1 MFLNEVCMAELKKLL
16 GRRIQELRKK
26 HGIKQEK
33 LAELIGI
40 APRNMS
46 NIETGRSFPSPE
58 NIEKISNVL
67 NLKIKELFDFDH
79 QQDDIDLLTDIVTR
93 VKPIKGEKLQ
103 DLYKIVRA
111 LTD

>member
-1 MFLNEVCMAELKKLL
+1 MAELKKLL
-16 GRRIQELRKK
+16 GRRIQELRKRN
-26 HGIKQEK
+26 GIKQEK

-58 NIEKISNVL
+58 NLEKIAKVMD
-67 NLKIKELFDFDH
+67 LKVKDLFDFEH
-79 QQDDIDLLTDIVTR
+79 QQENVDLFEEIIAR
-93 VKPIKGEKLQ
+93 IKPVSREKLQ
-103 DLYKIVRA
+103 DLYKIVRS